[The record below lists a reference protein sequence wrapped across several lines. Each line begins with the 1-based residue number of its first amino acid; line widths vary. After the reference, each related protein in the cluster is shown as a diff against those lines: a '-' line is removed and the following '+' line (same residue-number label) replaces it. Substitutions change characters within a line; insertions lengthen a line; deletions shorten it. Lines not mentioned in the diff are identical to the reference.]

1 MDANQ
6 YDRELREVA
15 KRDRAREAA
24 FLQKHAKDPAGPP
37 KLAHRIDGKKVQP
50 AGGAYLDKA
59 DPARMR
65 PLCQVPLGTKPDV
78 DAAVAAAK
86 SAQPLWA
93 AMPLAKRC
101 AILRRTAELIERDM
115 DRLVRMESEDTGKP
129 VKLAGSLDIPRAA
142 RNFRFFADFLMGRRE
157 ATHETT
163 PGFVNTTHRVPVGVV
178 GLITPWNLPL
188 YLLTWKVAP
197 ALGLGNAVVAKPS
210 ELTPRTA
217 DALADLLAEAGLPDG
232 VYNVVH
238 GLGPEAG
245 EPLVAHPDVRAVSFT
260 GGTAT
265 GAKVA
270 AAAGPKK
277 LSLELGGKNA
287 SVVFADCDL
296 DETVKGVARAA
307 FTNQGQICLC
317 GSRILVERSL
327 FPDFTRRLAE
337 HAKALRIGDP
347 LDPDTD
353 LGSLVSQQHR
363 AKVETYLEV
372 ADDEDAT
379 VHTGGGRPDL
389 PGTLA
394 EGAFLQPTVLTGVEQ
409 DSPLVQEEIFGPV
422 VTVQP
427 FASEGEAIAL
437 ANGVRYGLA
446 ATVWTKDAA
455 KAQRVAERLDTGMVW
470 VNCWLVRDLAVP
482 FGGVKDSGF
491 GREGGEWSVDFYSEA
506 RNICTKDGG
515 FAG

>member
-1 MDANQ
+1 MDAHG

-24 FLQKHAKDPAGPP
+24 FLNKQVKPVLAVPRLANRIAGAKAPP
-37 KLAHRIDGKKVQP
+37 QT
-50 AGGAYLDKA
+50 GAYFEKP
-59 DPARMR
+59 DPARNR
-65 PLCQVPLGTKPDV
+65 PLCEVPRSAKSDV
-78 DAAVAAAK
+78 DAAVASAK
-86 SAQPLWA
+86 EAQPAWA
-93 AMPLAKRC
+93 ATPLKERC

-129 VKLAGSLDIPRAA
+129 VKLASSLDIPRAA
-142 RNFRFFADFLMGRRE
+142 RNFRFFADFLE
-157 ATHETT
+157 ARQEAKHVMEGHEN
-163 PGFVNTTHRVPVGVV
+163 VTHRVPVGVV

-217 DALADLLAEAGLPDG
+217 DALADLLAEGGLPDG
-232 VYNVVH
+232 LYNVVH

-265 GAKVA
+265 GTKVA
-270 AAAGPKK
+270 AAAGTKK
-277 LSLELGGKNA
+277 LSLELGGKNPGI
-287 SVVFADCDL
+287 VFADADL
-296 DETVKGVARAA
+296 EAAVEGIARAA

-317 GSRILVERSL
+317 ASRILVEAEA
-327 FPDFTRRLAE
+327 FDGFVKALAT
-337 HAKALRIGDP
+337 KAASLRIGDP
-347 LDPDTD
+347 LDRETD
-353 LGSLVSQQHR
+353 LGSLVSAQHL
-363 AKVETYLEV
+363 AKVEGYLDLARQEK
-372 ADDEDAT
+372 ARF
-379 VHTGGGRPDL
+379 HTGGGRPDL
-389 PGTLA
+389 PSTLTG
-394 EGAFLQPTVLTGVEQ
+394 GAFLEPTVLTGVKQ
-409 DSPLVQEEIFGPV
+409 GSRLVQEEIFGPV

-427 FASEGEAIAL
+427 FASEDEALKL

-446 ATVWTKDAA
+446 ATVWTKDSVKA
-455 KAQRVAERLDTGMVW
+455 KRVAERLDTGMVW

-482 FGGVKDSGF
+482 FGGMKDSGF

-506 RNICTKDGG
+506 RNICYKGAD
-515 FAG
+515 

>member
-1 MDANQ
+1 MDPGH

-15 KRDRAREAA
+15 KRDRAREAS
-24 FLQKHAKDPAGPP
+24 FLQKNAKSDGPEV
-37 KLAHRIDGKKVQP
+37 LAHRI
-50 AGGAYLDKA
+50 GGRKAPPHNALFLDKT
-59 DPARMR
+59 DPARNKV
-65 PLCQVPLGTKPDV
+65 LCQVPRGSKPDV

-86 SAQPLWA
+86 AAQPGWA
-93 AMPLAKRC
+93 ATPLAKRC
-101 AILRRTAELIERDM
+101 AILRHAAQLIERDM

-142 RNFRFFADFLMGRRE
+142 RNFRFFADFLE
-157 ATHETT
+157 ARKEPEQPAT
-163 PGFVNTTHRVPVGVV
+163 PGFRNETHRVPVGVV
-178 GLITPWNLPL
+178 GLVTPWNLPL

-217 DALADLLAEAGLPDG
+217 DALADILREAGVPDG

-287 SVVFADCDL
+287 SLVFADCDL
-296 DETVKGVARAA
+296 EDTVKGVARAA

-327 FPDFTRRLAE
+327 FPEFTRRLAE
-337 HAKALRIGDP
+337 HVAGLKVGDP
-347 LDPDTD
+347 QDPSTD
-353 LGSLVSQQHR
+353 LGSLISQQHR

-372 ADDEDAT
+372 ARDEGARFH
-379 VHTGGGRPDL
+379 VGGGRPDL
-389 PGTLA
+389 PGSLA
-394 EGAFLQPTVLTGVEQ
+394 NGAYLQPAVLSGLGQ
-409 DSPLVQEEIFGPV
+409 DSPLVQEEVFGPV

-427 FASEGEAIAL
+427 FASEEDAVRL
-437 ANGVRYGLA
+437 ANDVRYGLA
-446 ATVWTKDAA
+446 ATVWSKDSK

-470 VNCWLVRDLAVP
+470 VNCWLVRDLSVP

-506 RNICTKDGG
+506 RNICTKVTT
-515 FAG
+515 

>member
-1 MDANQ
+1 MDAGG

-24 FLQKHAKDPAGPP
+24 FLQKHARTGGPEI
-37 KLAHRIDGKKVQP
+37 LSNRIGGRKVPP
-50 AGGAYLDKA
+50 AGGAFLDKH
-59 DPARMR
+59 DPARGKV
-65 PLCQVPLGTKPDV
+65 LCQVPASTKPDV
-78 DAAVAAAK
+78 EAAVAAAK
-86 SAQPLWA
+86 AAQPAWA
-93 AMPLAKRC
+93 ATPLAERC
-101 AILRRTAELIERDM
+101 AILRRTADLIERDM
-115 DRLVRMESEDTGKP
+115 ERLVRMESEDTGKP

-163 PGFVNTTHRVPVGVV
+163 PGFVNTTHRVPVGVI

-197 ALGLGNAVVAKPS
+197 ALGLGNTVVAKPS

-232 VYNVVH
+232 VYNVIH

-270 AAAGPKK
+270 AAAGAKK

-287 SVVFADCDL
+287 SLVFADCDL
-296 DETVKGVARAA
+296 EATVAGVARAA

-317 GSRILVERSL
+317 GSRVLVERSL
-327 FPDFTRRLAE
+327 FPEFTRRLAD
-337 HAKALRIGDP
+337 HVKGLRIGDP
-347 LDPDTD
+347 LDPTTD
-353 LGSLVSQQHR
+353 LGSLVSQTHR

-372 ADDEDAT
+372 ARDEDAT
-379 VHTGGGRPDL
+379 FHTGGNRPDL
-389 PGTLA
+389 PGA
-394 EGAFLQPTVLTGVEQ
+394 IANGAFLEPTILTGLDQ

-427 FASEGEAIAL
+427 FASEDEAVRL
-437 ANGVRYGLA
+437 ANDVRYGLA
-446 ATVWTKDAA
+446 ATVWSKDAK
-455 KAQRVAERLDTGMVW
+455 KAQRVAERLHTGMVW

-506 RNICTKDGG
+506 RNICTKVN
-515 FAG
+515 A

>member
-1 MDANQ
+1 MDAHG

-24 FLQKHAKDPAGPP
+24 FLQKHAGSGGPP
-37 KLAHRIDGKKVQP
+37 QLANRI
-50 AGGAYLDKA
+50 AGRRLPPLEGTYVDKH
-59 DPARMR
+59 DPARGKV
-65 PLCQVPLGTKPDV
+65 LCQVPRSGRPDV
-78 DAAVAAAK
+78 EAAVAAAK
-86 SAQPLWA
+86 LAQPAWA
-93 AMPLAKRC
+93 ATPLAKRC
-101 AILRRTAELIERDM
+101 AVLRRTAELIERDM

-142 RNFRFFADFLMGRRE
+142 RNFRFFADFLESRKE
-157 ATHETT
+157 AVHLTE
-163 PGFVNTTHRVPVGVV
+163 GFRNETHRVPVGVV

-287 SVVFADCDL
+287 SLVFSDCDL

-327 FPDFTRRLAE
+327 FPEFTRRLAE
-337 HAKALRIGDP
+337 HAKGLRIGDP
-347 LDPDTD
+347 LDPATD
-353 LGSLVSQQHR
+353 LGSLVSQSHR

-372 ADDEDAT
+372 AQDEDAT
-379 VHTGGGRPDL
+379 VHCGGGRPDL
-389 PGTLA
+389 PGVLA
-394 EGAFLQPTVLTGVEQ
+394 DGAFLQPTVLTGLDQ

-427 FASEGEAIAL
+427 FASEDEAIAL

-446 ATVWTKDAA
+446 ATVWTKDAN

-506 RNICTKDGG
+506 RNICTKVTP
-515 FAG
+515 

>member
-1 MDANQ
+1 MDSGGAGG

-24 FLQKHAKDPAGPP
+24 FLQRQVKPVLAVP
-37 KLAHRIDGKKVQP
+37 KLANRI
-50 AGGAYLDKA
+50 AGTKAPPQTGAYFEKL
-59 DPARMR
+59 DPARNK
-65 PLCQVPLGTKPDV
+65 PLCEVPRSVKSDV

-86 SAQPLWA
+86 QAQPAWGA
-93 AMPLAKRC
+93 TPLRERC
-101 AILRRTAELIERDM
+101 AVLRKTAELIERDM

-129 VKLAGSLDIPRAA
+129 VKLASSLDIPRAA
-142 RNFRFFADFLMGRRE
+142 RNFRFFADFLEGRIE
-157 ATHETT
+157 AKHAMEGHTN
-163 PGFVNTTHRVPVGVV
+163 VTHRVPVGVV

-217 DALADLLAEAGLPDG
+217 DALADLLEEAGLPAG

-265 GAKVA
+265 GSKVA
-270 AAAGPKK
+270 AAAGAKK
-277 LSLELGGKNA
+277 LSLELGGKNP
-287 SVVFADCDL
+287 SVVFADADF
-296 DETVKGVARAA
+296 DAAVAGVARAA

-317 GSRILVERSL
+317 GSRILVESSIHDR
-327 FPDFTRRLAE
+327 FVKALA
-337 HAKALRIGDP
+337 AKAASMRIGDP
-347 LDPDTD
+347 LEPDTD
-353 LGSLVSQQHR
+353 LGSLVSAQHLT
-363 AKVETYLEV
+363 KVESYLEM
-372 ADDEDAT
+372 ARGEKAKF
-379 VHTGGGRPDL
+379 HTGGGRPDL
-389 PGTLA
+389 PSTLA
-394 EGAFLQPTVLTGVEQ
+394 GGAYLEPTVLTGVKQE
-409 DSPLVQEEIFGPV
+409 SRLVQEEIFGPV

-427 FASEGEAIAL
+427 FSSEAEAVKL
-437 ANGVRYGLA
+437 ANGVRFGLA
-446 ATVWTKDAA
+446 ATVWTKDQS
-455 KAQRVAERLDTGMVW
+455 KARRIAEQLETGMVW

-482 FGGVKDSGF
+482 FGGMKDSGF

-506 RNICTKDGG
+506 RNICYKDGS
-515 FAG
+515 A